1 MKKFSALFS
10 PLQIGSV
17 LLKNRVVMAPMAVN
31 YADLNGEVN
40 ERQIAYYEARA
51 RGGAGLIIV
60 EAACVDAPA
69 GREGLGQILI
79 SQPHYIRGLNRLAE
93 AIRAC
98 GSRAF
103 IQLFHAGRQAHSAI
117 TGMQSVAPSA
127 LACSMVKEIPREL
140 STQEVEGIRDK
151 FINAA
156 GYAQMAGFDGVEIHA
171 AHGYLINQFLSPD
184 CNIRKDQYGG
194 SLENRARLLMEIVT
208 GIKKENPQLLL
219 GVRLNIEDFVP
230 NGLEMKE
237 ALIVCRYLEE
247 AGVDLIHCS
256 CGTYESGLTSI
267 EPASYAEGWRTYMA
281 AAVKQVVQIP
291 VISGGI
297 IRNPAMAEEIIK
309 RQQADLV
316 FLGRPM
322 LADSDWAYKA
332 EKGNVND
339 IRPCIMCNNCI
350 ESNFKGI
357 NVSCTVNP
365 ATGREREFLTKHGLT
380 GKNKPGVH
388 IVGGGPAGMQAALAL
403 AQRGFEVELFERQDN
418 LGGLLNLA
426 AVPPHKERIA
436 LFRDYL
442 IRQLKQSKVSIN
454 LKQAYKLEYLQSQEP
469 DHLVIASGSR
479 PLPVPFKGWN
489 EQNCLQVEDVL
500 SGRAKIEGQ
509 QVVII
514 GGGSNGCE
522 TADYLLTAGNQV
534 TIIEQEEFLAGQ
546 MEKKNRRDLLN
557 RLRAAHVVSRTGNR
571 VVQIEKQGL
580 LVTGRN
586 GGQEMVEANYIV
598 SAAGYVSNNEMYFQA
613 TEQHDSVFL
622 IGDAFA
628 VRGIK
633 EAVLQGEKLALTLA
647 QRYRNMHT
655 GVIR

>member
-10 PLQIGSV
+10 PLKIGSV
-17 LLKNRVVMAPMAVN
+17 LLKNRVVMAPMVVN
-31 YADLNGEVN
+31 YAEMNGEVS

-79 SQPHYIRGLNRLAE
+79 DHPRYIRGLNELAE
-93 AIRAC
+93 AIKAC
-98 GSRAF
+98 GSRAL

-127 LACSMVKEIPREL
+127 LPCSTVKEIPREL
-140 STQEVEGIRDK
+140 STREVEEIRDK

-156 GYAQMAGFDGVEIHA
+156 GYAQRAGFDGVEIHA

-208 GIKKENPQLLL
+208 GIKEEIPQLLL
-219 GVRLNIEDFVP
+219 GVRLNIEDFVS

-237 ALIVCRYLEE
+237 SLIVCRCLEE
-247 AGVDLIHCS
+247 AGVDLINCS

-267 EPASYAEGWRTYMA
+267 EPASYAEGWRSYMA
-281 AAVKQVVQIP
+281 AAVKKVVSIP

-309 RQQADLV
+309 KQQADLV

-322 LADSDWAYKA
+322 LADSDWAYKT
-332 EKGNVND
+332 ENGDDKN
-339 IRPCIMCNNCI
+339 IRPCIMCNSCI

-357 NVSCTVNP
+357 SVSCAVNP
-365 ATGREREFLTKHGLT
+365 ATGRERELLTKHGLT
-380 GKNKPGVH
+380 VKNKPGIH

-403 AQRGFEVELFERQDN
+403 AQRGFEVELFEKQEK

-442 IRQLKQSKVSIN
+442 IRQLGHSKVSIN
-454 LKQAYKLEYLQSQEP
+454 LKQAYKLEYLQNQNP
-469 DHLVIASGSR
+469 DHVVIASGSR
-479 PLPVPFKGWN
+479 PLPVLFKGWN

-500 SGRAKIEGQ
+500 SGRAKMEGQ

-534 TIIEQEEFLAGQ
+534 TIIEQEEFLAGR

-557 RLRAAHVVSRTGNR
+557 RLRAAHVVSRTGTR
-571 VVQIEKQGL
+571 VVQIEREGL
-580 LVTGRN
+580 LVMGRN
-586 GGQEMVEANYIV
+586 GEQETVEANYIV
-598 SAAGYVSNNEMYFQA
+598 SAAGYVPNNEIYVQA
-613 TEQHDSVFL
+613 TEQHASVFL

-633 EAVLQGEKLALTLA
+633 EAVLQGEKLAFTLA
-647 QRYRNMHT
+647 QRHINMYA
-655 GVIR
+655 GVIN